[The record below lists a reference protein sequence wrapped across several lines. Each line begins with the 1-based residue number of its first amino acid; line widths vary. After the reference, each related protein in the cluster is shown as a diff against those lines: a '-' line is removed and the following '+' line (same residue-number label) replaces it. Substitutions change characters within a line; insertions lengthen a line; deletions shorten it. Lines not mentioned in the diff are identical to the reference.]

1 MAVERETYNMSFT
14 AGAAMLN
21 EMHAVAE
28 ALLACDGDWE
38 RTKDKTFKENL
49 MEKEKM
55 SSNIRYFA
63 LMKQRLEVLNE
74 AELDM
79 LVNGTVAVRR
89 LIVLLAI
96 CKAHSFIYDFISENV
111 RDCFYNQYERISHAN
126 FNEFYNEKK
135 YEHPEIE
142 QVSELTVA
150 KMRQVVFRI
159 LEQTELIEDAESGI
173 LRRPYLSEAVERL
186 IVKDD
191 PKWLAIYLYS
201 YTLQP
206 DDHSYGKA

>member
-1 MAVERETYNMSFT
+1 MVVEREIYNMSFT

-28 ALLACDGDWE
+28 ALVACDGDWE

-63 LMKQRLEVLNE
+63 LMKQRLEILNE
-74 AELDM
+74 AELGM

-111 RDCFYNQYERISHAN
+111 RDCFYNQYEKISNAN

-201 YTLQP
+201 NNEINNLRELY
-206 DDHSYGKA
+206 A

>member
-1 MAVERETYNMSFT
+1 MSFT

-28 ALLACDGDWE
+28 AFVACDGDWE

-49 MEKEKM
+49 KEKEKM
-55 SSNIRYFA
+55 SSNVRYFA
-63 LMKQRLEVLNE
+63 LMKQRLEVLND

-111 RDCFYNQYERISHAN
+111 RDCFYNQYDKIFQCRKTAPKGSKFAH
-126 FNEFYNEKK
+126 K
-135 YEHPEIE
+135 YI
-142 QVSELTVA
+142 
-150 KMRQVVFRI
+150 
-159 LEQTELIEDAESGI
+159 
-173 LRRPYLSEAVERL
+173 
-186 IVKDD
+186 
-191 PKWLAIYLYS
+191 
-201 YTLQP
+201 
-206 DDHSYGKA
+206 

>member
-28 ALLACDGDWE
+28 ALVECDGDWE

-96 CKAHSFIYDFISENV
+96 CKAHSFIYDFISEYV
-111 RDCFYNQYERISHAN
+111 RDCFYNQYEKISYAN

-173 LRRPYLSEAVERL
+173 LRRPYLSESVERQ

-201 YTLQP
+201 NNEINNLRDLY
-206 DDHSYGKA
+206 A

>member
-74 AELDM
+74 AELNM
-79 LVNGTVAVRR
+79 LVNGTVADRR

-111 RDCFYNQYERISHAN
+111 RDCFYNQYEKISHAN

-159 LEQTELIEDAESGI
+159 LEQTELIEDAWSGI

-186 IVKDD
+186 VVKDD

-201 YTLQP
+201 NNEINNLRDLY
-206 DDHSYGKA
+206 A

>member
-1 MAVERETYNMSFT
+1 MEEKEIYNMTFT

-28 ALLACDGDWE
+28 AYLDCSEDWE

-49 MEKEKM
+49 MEKDKM

-63 LMKQRLEVLNE
+63 LMKQRLEALN
-74 AELDM
+74 ADELEM

-111 RDCFYNQYERISHAN
+111 RDCFYNQYERVSYAN

-142 QVSELTVA
+142 QVSEQTVA
-150 KMRQVVFRI
+150 KMRQVIFRI
-159 LEQTELIEDAESGI
+159 LEQTELIEDADSGI
-173 LRRPYLSEAVERL
+173 LRRPYLSETVERML
-186 IVKDD
+186 VKDD

-201 YTLQP
+201 NSEINNLKDLY
-206 DDHSYGKA
+206 D

>member
-28 ALLACDGDWE
+28 ALVECDGDWE

-96 CKAHSFIYDFISENV
+96 CKAHSFIYDFISEYV
-111 RDCFYNQYERISHAN
+111 RDCFYNQYEKISYAN

-135 YEHPEIE
+135 CEHPEIE

-173 LRRPYLSEAVERL
+173 LRRPYLSESVERQ

-201 YTLQP
+201 NNEINNLRDLY
-206 DDHSYGKA
+206 A

>member
-1 MAVERETYNMSFT
+1 MATESNIYNMSFT

-28 ALLACDGDWE
+28 AFLECGGDWKL
-38 RTKDKTFKENL
+38 TKEKTFRENL

-55 SSNIRYFA
+55 SSNQRYFA
-63 LMKQRLEVLNE
+63 LMKQRIEVLNS

-111 RDCFYNQYERISHAN
+111 RDCFYNQYERISPAN

-135 YEHPEIE
+135 YVHPELE
-142 QVSELTVA
+142 KVTELTVG
-150 KMRQVVFRI
+150 KMRQVIFRI

-173 LRRPYLSEAVERL
+173 LHRPYLSETIERL
-186 IVKDD
+186 VVKDN

-201 YTLQP
+201 NNEINNLRDLYV
-206 DDHSYGKA
+206 